1 MLTVLRK
8 ATLTLTAVIAS
19 SFLTTAQAVSFDCN
33 KASNAVEFAICGNGQ
48 LSSLD
53 DSLSLE
59 YRQALSRNPNIK
71 KFQLDWLNGSRD
83 SCGAQ
88 VACLTNAYQQ
98 QLEMLRNINGKPTVQ
113 APASVS
119 AINPVASPVSTSTPA
134 DATFREAVTSEPK
147 LAADNPIPI
156 LFDAKV
162 LYTSQSYLSETAW
175 SDPQSKLFG
184 KPVTQWKD
192 NDFAYLEYRLNKQ
205 ISAERDEAAAWNAQ
219 HNLKANP
226 EDDSTYRIRSGEM
239 RKIIAGIPRFKY
251 WTQQANIKLEA
262 QQAQQQQQL
271 LNERQAQV
279 ERDKAQV
286 AARLEA
292 QRQVTVRQEQDSKA
306 QIVFFVIA
314 AIIAVLA
321 IFIWNRFI
329 RKRCSRCKSLNFI
342 VDDVTELERFRGHVK
357 VREKHSRGT
366 NTRAVSAM
374 LTINEYDYRCKD
386 CGHQWSEKRKEELG
400 ANV

>member
-1 MLTVLRK
+1 MFTVLPK
-8 ATLTLTAVIAS
+8 ATLALTAVIAS
-19 SFLTTAQAVSFDCN
+19 SFLTTAESASFDCN

-71 KFQLDWLNGSRD
+71 KFQLDWLTGPRD

-88 VACLTNAYQQ
+88 VACLVSAYQQ
-98 QLEMLRNINGKPTVQ
+98 QLEMLRNINGKPAVQ
-113 APASVS
+113 AQAATPVE
-119 AINPVASPVSTSTPA
+119 NPVASPVSTSAPA
-134 DATFREAVTSEPK
+134 DASHREAVASEPK

-162 LYTSQSYLSETAW
+162 LYTSQSYLNEYAW

-184 KPVTQWKD
+184 KPVTQWTD
-192 NDFAYLEYRLNKQ
+192 NDFAYLEFQLNKQ

-219 HNLKANP
+219 HKLKANP
-226 EDDSTYRIRSGEM
+226 EDDSTYRIRTGEM

-251 WTQQANIKLEA
+251 WIQQANIKLAA

-292 QRQVTVRQEQDSKA
+292 QRQVTVRQEQDSTA
-306 QIVFFVIA
+306 RIVFFVVA
-314 AIIAVLA
+314 AIVAVLA
-321 IFIWNRFI
+321 IFIWNTFI
-329 RKRCSRCKSLNFI
+329 RKRCSRCKSLNFV

-366 NTRAVSAM
+366 NTRVVSAM

-386 CGHQWSEKRKEELG
+386 CGHQWSEKKKEELG

>member
-1 MLTVLRK
+1 MLTVLHK
-8 ATLTLTAVIAS
+8 ATLGLTAVIAS
-19 SFLTTAQAVSFDCN
+19 SFLTTVQAASFDCN

-71 KFQLDWLNGSRD
+71 KFQLDWLNGTRD

-88 VACLTNAYQQ
+88 VACLASAYQQ
-98 QLEMLRNINGKPTVQ
+98 QLEMLRTINGKSAAQ
-113 APASVS
+113 AP
-119 AINPVASPVSTSTPA
+119 AINPVASPASTSAPA
-134 DATFREAVTSEPK
+134 DAAQGEAVASEPK

-184 KPVTQWKD
+184 KPVTQWTD

-251 WTQQANIKLEA
+251 WIQQANIKRVA
-262 QQAQQQQQL
+262 QQAQQQQLL

-292 QRQVTVRQEQDSKA
+292 QRQVTVRQEQDSTA
-306 QIVFFVIA
+306 RIVFFVVA

-321 IFIWNRFI
+321 IFIWNTFI
-329 RKRCSRCKSLNFI
+329 RKRCSNCKSLNFV